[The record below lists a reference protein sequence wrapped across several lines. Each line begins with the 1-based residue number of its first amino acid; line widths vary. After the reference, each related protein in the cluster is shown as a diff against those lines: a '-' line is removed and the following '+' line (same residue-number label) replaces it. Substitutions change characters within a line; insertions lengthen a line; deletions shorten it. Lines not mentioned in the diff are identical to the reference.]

1 MCTDKENWFL
11 WQDKAWS
18 PAMNMAID
26 ESLLQVIQEK
36 NIPLLRIYD
45 WNRTA
50 MSIGYV
56 QKYDAVIKKGYDLVR
71 RPTGGGV
78 VFHDVDLT
86 YTVIIPKGHKIE
98 RANREESYYIIHK
111 IVIDALAKMK
121 MESNLVDKTN
131 APKDRSSMQCFVAPV
146 KFDVSIKDSKTG
158 VDSKVAGAAQ
168 RRTKHGILHQGSIVL
183 DDIKNIKPALINNL
197 IDSFRK
203 ELNIDFIGF
212 KPDAEFLDVA
222 EKLAVSKY
230 SLDEWNKLR

>member
-1 MCTDKENWFL
+1 MCTDRENWYL
-11 WQDKAWS
+11 WQDKS
-18 PAMNMAID
+18 HNPAMNMAID
-26 ESLLQVIQEK
+26 ESLLQIVHEK

-45 WNRTA
+45 WDRTA

-56 QKYDAVIKKGYDLVR
+56 QKYEAVIKEGYELVR

-86 YTVIIPKGHKIE
+86 YTVVIPKGNKIE
-98 RANREESYYIIHK
+98 RTNREESYYIIHK
-111 IVIDALAKMK
+111 VVIDALGKME

-146 KFDVSIKDSKTG
+146 KFDVSIKNSKTG
-158 VDSKVAGAAQ
+158 KDSKVAGAAQ

-183 DDIKNIKPALINNL
+183 DDINNIKQLLINNL
-197 IDSFRK
+197 IDSFRE
-203 ELNIDFIGF
+203 ELNIEFINF
-212 KPDAEFLDVA
+212 IPDNSLLNDA

-230 SLDEWNKLR
+230 GTDVWNKKR